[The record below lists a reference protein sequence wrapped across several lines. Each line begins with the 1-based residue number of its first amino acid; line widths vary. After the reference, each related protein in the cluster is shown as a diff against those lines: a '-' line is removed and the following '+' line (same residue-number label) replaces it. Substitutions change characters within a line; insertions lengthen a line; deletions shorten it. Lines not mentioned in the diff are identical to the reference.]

1 MLHSSDAVILTL
13 KWLVMC
19 VFYVGRAPDDETCLL
34 VSTPNKALSQSFE
47 NLIDDN
53 NLGLMTVRASFIT

>member
-1 MLHSSDAVILTL
+1 MGVL
-13 KWLVMC
+13 C
-19 VFYVGRAPDDETCLL
+19 VGRAPDDETCLL

-53 NLGLMTVRASFIT
+53 NLGLMTVRATFIT